1 MNDWL
6 NESMF
11 EYSTHTM
18 KDLFLWDYKALLKC
32 LTVLSVKMMPNLS
45 LAWDEENSEKQ
56 TNENALNK
64 KHKSQKWDMQPLNPK
79 L

>member
-1 MNDWL
+1 MKACL
-6 NESMF
+6 NIVHTQWKTYFF
-11 EYSTHTM
+11 EITRHFWNASLY
-18 KDLFLWDYKALLKC
+18 F
-32 LTVLSVKMMPNLS
+32 SVKMMPNLS